1 MVHSRLDPEV
11 QYPEIKTLDPDDK
24 DMDTVVY
31 EVSIKGI
38 IIEIAT
44 GNEKYNYFEKN
55 KIIYY
60 PIYLLRGGKVSSQIG
75 LYETRGGSL
84 EDYRDDDGDIDIE
97 KLGEPIFYAST
108 TKELLRNNEHLKTA
122 PGDDDDIDG
131 DALDEDSDDNDSEGE
146 DPDDEETD
154 DEQTDGTEDTDD
166 EETDGTEDT
175 DDEDTDDED
184 TDDEEKGTTD
194 DGDED
199 DWEQF
204 PKEIDGKSWI
214 ETFLGE
220 EGYGIV
226 ETEGDGDCLF
236 NSVRIGLEKTSK
248 KTTVAAL
255 RKILADNATPEVF
268 EGFKTMY
275 DSAVKEML
283 NLKKYLHTLV
293 EELKKLKETKAVTK
307 DVVASKLIIEQGE
320 EIMKSHKR
328 ALIEYRNAKS
338 MKTEFA
344 FMKGITTLEAFSAII
359 QTRAFWAETWAIST
373 IERVLNI
380 KLILLSKQMYQ
391 SGDIG
396 NVLQCGQ
403 LNDDG
408 IAKAGIYEP
417 SHYIL
422 CNYLGL
428 HYELITYNGEGA
440 LTFEKLP
447 DSIKKLI
454 VDKCMERG
462 SGPYMFI
469 PEFVALFRKLK
480 KKPVEKDSIEEMHT
494 DLFDSDTVFQFYSK
508 SDGSKMPGAGA
519 GETIKKG
526 DLNSYTDLSV
536 IPQWRKK
543 LSNFWEAPF
552 MLDSLKWKSVEHYYQ
567 ASKFKKENPD
577 IYKLF
582 SMDSDS
588 ISIQLGSPPKIFKLS
603 ESPVMAKS
611 AGGKSGKFR
620 GKSIF
625 GRKVVLDTD
634 FFTGRSEVEMKA
646 AQTAKFTQNEDL
658 KALLIATKK
667 AKLVH
672 YSRGSP
678 PIIFYD
684 LMEVRRDLALLE

>member
-1 MVHSRLDPEV
+1 MVHSRLDPEI

-60 PIYLLRGGKVSSQIG
+60 PIYLLREGKVSSQIG

-122 PGDDDDIDG
+122 PGGDDDIDG
-131 DALDEDSDDNDSEGE
+131 DAHDEDSEDEDSDDSESDDSES
-146 DPDDEETD
+146 DDSE
-154 DEQTDGTEDTDD
+154 
-166 EETDGTEDT
+166 
-175 DDEDTDDED
+175 
-184 TDDEEKGTTD
+184 DEEKGTTD
-194 DGDED
+194 EDAADEDAADEDAADEDADDEGADDEGASDED
-199 DWEQF
+199 DWEQV
-204 PKEIDGKSWI
+204 PKEIDGKTWI

-255 RKILADNATPEVF
+255 RKILADNATPEIF

-283 NLKKYLHTLV
+283 NLRKFLNNLV
-293 EELKKLKETKAVTK
+293 EKLKKLKETKAVTK

-359 QTRAFWAETWAIST
+359 QTRSFWAETWAIST

-480 KKPVEKDSIEEMHT
+480 KKPVAKDSIEEMHT
-494 DLFDSDTVFQFYSK
+494 DLFDSDTIFQFYSK
-508 SDGSKMPGAGA
+508 SDGSKKPGAGA

-526 DLNSYTDLSV
+526 DLNSYTDLSI

-582 SMDSDS
+582 SMDSES
-588 ISIQLGSPPKIFKLS
+588 ISIQMGSPPKIFKLS

-625 GRKVVLDTD
+625 ERKVVLDAD

-678 PIIFYD
+678 PIIFND